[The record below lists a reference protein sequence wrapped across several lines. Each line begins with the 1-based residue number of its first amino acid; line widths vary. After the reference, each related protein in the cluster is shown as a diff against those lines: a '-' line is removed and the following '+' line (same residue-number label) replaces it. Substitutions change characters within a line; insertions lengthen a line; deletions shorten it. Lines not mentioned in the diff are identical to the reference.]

1 MSLLFYLLA
10 IVIGVAT
17 GGITS
22 LIGASGVMVVVPVLT
37 MLFNVSIHTAIGTSL
52 FVDVIASST
61 VSYSYYKNGNIEL
74 KSGIWIALTSI
85 IGAQFGALFA
95 SKMGEGSLSSS
106 FGIVLII
113 IGLLMV
119 RKSYKEKNSSSDA
132 QSKKYTDMSEDT
144 GIDGNDKI
152 SNSSGALNKFVHL
165 KKEWQKILA
174 ALIIG
179 LGIGIL
185 SGIFGAGG
193 GVMILLAL
201 VVLMSFPLHKAIG
214 TSTLIM
220 AITALSSTVGYA
232 ARGNIDILLGSL
244 LAAGAVVGGI
254 LGSRYANKVNEK
266 TLRKVVG
273 ISFAVMGAVMTAIVI
288 IT

>member
-1 MSLLFYLLA
+1 MSIIFYLIA
-10 IVIGVAT
+10 VAIGVIT

-22 LIGASGVMVVVPVLT
+22 LIGASGVMIIVPILT
-37 MLFNVSIHTAIGTSL
+37 MFFNISVHTAIGTSL
-52 FVDVIASST
+52 FVDVIASLT
-61 VSYSYYKNGNIEL
+61 VAYSYYKSGNIEL

-85 IGAQFGALFA
+85 VGAQIGAMFA
-95 SKMGEGSLSSS
+95 SKMGEGNLSSS

-113 IGLLMV
+113 AGLSMV
-119 RKSYKEKNSSSDA
+119 RKSYKEK
-132 QSKKYTDMSEDT
+132 
-144 GIDGNDKI
+144 GDKPAAGGLI
-152 SNSSGALNKFVHL
+152 HFKA
-165 KKEWQKILA
+165 EWQRILA
-174 ALIIG
+174 ALFIG

-201 VVLMSFPLHKAIG
+201 IILMSFPLHKAIG

-232 ARGNIDILLGSL
+232 IRGKIDILLGSF
-244 LAAGAVVGGI
+244 LAAGSILGAV

-266 TLRKVVG
+266 TLQKVVG
-273 ISFAVMGAVMTAIVI
+273 ICFVVMGAVMTVI
-288 IT
+288 SRIK

>member
-1 MSLLFYLLA
+1 MSIIFYLIA
-10 IVIGVAT
+10 VAIGVIT

-22 LIGASGVMVVVPVLT
+22 LIGASGVMIIVPILT
-37 MLFNVSIHTAIGTSL
+37 MFFNISVHTAIGTSL
-52 FVDVIASST
+52 FVDVIASLT
-61 VSYSYYKNGNIEL
+61 VAYSYYKSGNIEL

-85 IGAQFGALFA
+85 VGAQIGAMFA
-95 SKMGEGSLSSS
+95 SKMGEGNLSSS

-113 IGLLMV
+113 AGLSMV
-119 RKSYKEKNSSSDA
+119 RKSYKEK
-132 QSKKYTDMSEDT
+132 
-144 GIDGNDKI
+144 GNTPAAGGLI
-152 SNSSGALNKFVHL
+152 HFTA
-165 KKEWQKILA
+165 EWQRILA
-174 ALIIG
+174 ALFIG

-201 VVLMSFPLHKAIG
+201 IILMSFPLHKAIG

-232 ARGNIDILLGSL
+232 IRGKIDILLGSF
-244 LAAGAVVGGI
+244 LAAGSILGAV

-266 TLRKVVG
+266 TLQKVVG
-273 ISFAVMGAVMTAIVI
+273 ICFVVMGAIMTVI
-288 IT
+288 SRIK

>member
-1 MSLLFYLLA
+1 MSLVLYLLA
-10 IVIGVAT
+10 ICIGIIT

-22 LIGASGVMVVVPVLT
+22 LIGASGVMIVVPVLT
-37 MLFNVSIHTAIGTSL
+37 MLFNVSVHTAIGTSL
-52 FVDVIASST
+52 FVDVIASLT

-85 IGAQFGALFA
+85 IGAQLGASLA
-95 SKMGEGSLSSS
+95 SKMGEGNLSSS
-106 FGIVLII
+106 FGIVLVIA
-113 IGLLMV
+113 GLSML
-119 RKSYKEKNSSSDA
+119 RKSYKKKSD
-132 QSKKYTDMSEDT
+132 STDT
-144 GIDGNDKI
+144 I
-152 SNSSGALNKFVHL
+152 SGFIHFKA
-165 KKEWQKILA
+165 EWQKILA

-201 VVLMSFPLHKAIG
+201 IVLMSFPLHKAIG

-232 ARGNIDILLGSL
+232 MRGNINIILGSFI
-244 LAAGAVVGGI
+244 AAGAVLGGV

-266 TLRKVVG
+266 TLQKVVG
-273 ISFAVMGAVMTAIVI
+273 ICFMAMGVVMTVIAIKR
-288 IT
+288 

>member
-1 MSLLFYLLA
+1 MNVIFYLLA
-10 IVIGVAT
+10 IAIGIIT

-22 LIGASGVMVVVPVLT
+22 LIGASGVMIIVPILT
-37 MLFNVSIHTAIGTSL
+37 MLFKVSVHTAIGTSL
-52 FVDVIASST
+52 FVDVVASLT
-61 VSYSYYKNGNIEL
+61 VAYSYYKNGNIEL

-85 IGAQFGALFA
+85 IGAQLGASLA
-95 SKMGEGSLSSS
+95 SKMGEGNLSSS

-113 IGLLMV
+113 AGFSMI
-119 RKSYKEKNSSSDA
+119 RKSYKEK
-132 QSKKYTDMSEDT
+132 
-144 GIDGNDKI
+144 
-152 SNSSGALNKFVHL
+152 SNSSDNLSKFIHF
-165 KKEWQKILA
+165 KKEWQKIVA

-201 VVLMSFPLHKAIG
+201 IVLMSFPLHKAIG

-220 AITALSSTVGYA
+220 AITALSSTIGYA
-232 ARGNIDILLGSL
+232 ARGNIDFLLGSL
-244 LAAGAVVGGI
+244 ISVGAILGGI

-266 TLRKVVG
+266 TLQKIVG
-273 ISFAVMGAVMTAIVI
+273 ICFAAMGIVMTAVEILK
-288 IT
+288 